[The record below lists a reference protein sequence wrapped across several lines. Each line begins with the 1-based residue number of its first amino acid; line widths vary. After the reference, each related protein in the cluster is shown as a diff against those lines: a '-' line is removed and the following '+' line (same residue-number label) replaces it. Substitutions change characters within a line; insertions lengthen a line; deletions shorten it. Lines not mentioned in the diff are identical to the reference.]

1 MTTGCDG
8 GGPTVVI
15 ECYPLPFVERAPYY
29 RDGLQVITPS
39 IRRTPPESMSP
50 RSKIHN
56 YVNLIQ
62 ADLEVKAQNPD
73 ALAILLD
80 VNGNICEGSGANF
93 FVVKDGVLTTPREQY
108 LLAGISR
115 KVAIELAHELNIDVR
130 EADIDLFD
138 TYTADEAF
146 VTSTSYC
153 ICPVATVNGADI
165 GERRVP
171 GPVTDRLQKEYSGL
185 VGIDIVG
192 QYLARLP

>member
-1 MTTGCDG
+1 
-8 GGPTVVI
+8 
-15 ECYPLPFVERAPYY
+15 
-29 RDGLQVITPS
+29 
-39 IRRTPPESMSP
+39 MSP
-50 RSKIHN
+50 RAKLHN

-73 ALAILLD
+73 AQAILFD

-115 KVAIELAHELNIDVR
+115 KVTIELAHELNIDVR
-130 EADIDLFD
+130 EADLDLFD

-153 ICPVATVNGADI
+153 ICPVSTVNGATI
-165 GERRVP
+165 GAGGVP
-171 GPVTDRLQKEYSGL
+171 GPVTDRLQKAYSGL
-185 VGIDIVG
+185 VGTDIVG
-192 QYLARLP
+192 QYLSRLP